1 MQSRMQKHQMEKKAV
16 DLLLARAM
24 VGHVSTINEN
34 GYPYTVAVH
43 FVYENNKIYFHGLS
57 QGQKIDNIKRCSK
70 VCFEV
75 DEMKSLMLDN
85 LDTAC
90 KADTEYESV
99 VILGSATIL
108 SDLEKRKSILQAI
121 VKKYAPELPDMPYT
135 MMNGTA
141 VVEIAI
147 EEITGKYHK

>member
-1 MQSRMQKHQMEKKAV
+1 MQSRMQKHRMEKESV

-24 VGHVSTINEN
+24 VGRISTINEN

-57 QGQKIDNIKRCSK
+57 RGQKIDNIKRNSK

-108 SDLEKRKSILQAI
+108 SDMEVRKSVLQAI
-121 VKKYAPELPDMPYT
+121 VRKYAPDLPDMPYT
-135 MMNGTA
+135 MINGTA
-141 VVEIAI
+141 VVEIVI
-147 EEITGKYHK
+147 EEMTGKYHK

>member
-1 MQSRMQKHQMEKKAV
+1 MQKYRMEKESA
-16 DLLLARAM
+16 DLLLARAL
-24 VGHVSTINEN
+24 VGRISTINEN
-34 GYPYTVAVH
+34 GYPYTVAIH

-57 QGQKIDNIKRCSK
+57 RGQKIDNIKRNSK

-121 VKKYAPELPDMPYT
+121 VQKYAPELPDMPYT

-147 EEITGKYHK
+147 EEMTGKYHK

>member
-1 MQSRMQKHQMEKKAV
+1 MQSRMQKYRMEKESAN
-16 DLLLARAM
+16 LLLARAL
-24 VGHVSTINEN
+24 VGRISTINEN
-34 GYPYTVAVH
+34 GYPYTVAIH

-57 QGQKIDNIKRCSK
+57 RGQKIDNIKRNSK

-121 VKKYAPELPDMPYT
+121 VQKYAPELPDMPYT

-147 EEITGKYHK
+147 EEMTGKYHK